1 MTTGERSHTEI
12 GVDAGEYSGL
22 KDREYFHIMLNLD
35 SFDGFLPTA
44 RALAEGYLDDARKR
58 QKTSGLEAELRP
70 FPYTKKSFEERL
82 DQIYQGLVDDVAR
95 YEARQS
101 WSLRKKDD
109 VVDWML
115 QMAPFNQTD
124 GAWLRMIAD
133 VGPMD
138 DVHALLFAI
147 YIDELGAGNADLN
160 HANMYTKL
168 LRTVGVELPNIRS
181 RAYSDNPA
189 IVDAAFT
196 LPLFQLVISQFPQDF
211 LPELLGM
218 TLYLE
223 WCSVELKNMV
233 LLNRHFGLDTAFY
246 EMHVAIDNAST
257 GHGAMALRAIELY
270 LEHVRIGSGDDA
282 LQQQWARIWDGYVA
296 FSTTGQLAKAMAAK
310 RQQSSSAAD
319 KVAAMIRDRA
329 PKARLNHGTKRLG
342 DAFLNDLFADPT
354 ALMTA
359 LVEGGLVVSGDPQRS
374 PFFELTTTN
383 GPMFRIFTDAELDT
397 WREWVSELDTAA
409 PLPPA
414 PQPTPTTIADRMQ
427 QLIDDMRQR
436 QQGSVAH
443 TGPKL
448 AGDDPQSP
456 GQLREEPVSWWF
468 EQPAPAFMAA
478 LARAENQW
486 VVPGNAAASRLLP
499 LLTRNGSSMARALA
513 AATPDGSTGAAVISE
528 WIDAGCPLPDSQ
540 PAVRPITLL
549 SPPERVAAHP
559 TGQIHGAGSVH

>member
-1 MTTGERSHTEI
+1 MTTVARSSAD
-12 GVDAGEYSGL
+12 GGDAADQYSGL
-22 KDREYFHIMLNLD
+22 KDREYFHIMLNVD

-44 RALAEGYLDDARKR
+44 RSLAERYLADARER
-58 QKTSGLEAELRP
+58 QTSATLEQELRP
-70 FPYTKKSFEERL
+70 FSYTKKTFEERL
-82 DQIYQGLVDDVAR
+82 DHIYQGLVDDVAR
-95 YEARQS
+95 YEARKS
-101 WSLRKKDD
+101 WSLRTKDD

-124 GAWLRMIAD
+124 GAWLRTIAE

-147 YIDELGAGNADLN
+147 YIDELGAGNPELN

-168 LRTVGVELPNIRS
+168 LRTVGIELPTIRS
-181 RAYSDNPA
+181 RAYSDNPV
-189 IVDAAFT
+189 IIDAAFT

-246 EMHVAIDNAST
+246 EMHIAIDNAST

-270 LEHVRIGSGDDA
+270 LEQVRIGSGDDA
-282 LQQQWARIWDGYVA
+282 MQQQWTRIWDGYVA
-296 FSTTGQLAKAMAAK
+296 FSTTGQLAKAMKAK
-310 RQQSSSAAD
+310 RLQPSSPAD

-329 PKARLNHGTKRLG
+329 PKARLNHGTKHLG
-342 DAFLNDLFADPT
+342 DKLLNDLFADPP

-359 LVEGGLVVSGDPQRS
+359 LVEGGFVTAGDPRGS
-374 PFFELTTTN
+374 SFFDLTTTT
-383 GPMFRIFTDAELDT
+383 GPMFRIFTDAELET
-397 WREWVSELDTAA
+397 WREWIASLDTVV
-409 PLPPA
+409 PEPPA
-414 PQPTPTTIADRMQ
+414 PQPTPTTVAERMQ
-427 QLIDDMRQR
+427 LLIGDMRLR

-448 AGDDPQSP
+448 VGDDPESP

-468 EQPAPAFMAA
+468 EQSASALMAT
-478 LARAENQW
+478 LARPENEW
-486 VVPGNAAASRLLP
+486 VVPGDADASRLVP
-499 LLTRNGSSMARALA
+499 LLTRNNSAMARALA
-513 AATPDGSTGAAVISE
+513 APTPDGSTGVAVITE
-528 WIDAGCPLPDSQ
+528 WIDARCPLPDSL